1 MPRIKI
7 LLPHEVQQ
15 FDSAPTFNNLERE
28 YYFSFG
34 SSVKEKI
41 DKAIGNTNKIG
52 LVVQYGYFRAT
63 GKFFVSK
70 KYKKSDMN
78 FIASMLKIKNYGK
91 LSKYYKDG
99 IKLYHKNF
107 ILELFEHKSYQQSK
121 VVFSELLD
129 GFVAKQMH
137 PKNML
142 FSTVD
147 VLRSKK
153 IEVPGYSCFAES
165 ITAKLNTF
173 ENDLV
178 EKINSLMTESQMQA
192 LDSLIETNDQPYT
205 RPMLTKLKIISQ
217 SVRPVQIKQ
226 SVHAFLIIKKL
237 FFELHEVID
246 KLGLSP
252 EAIRYYGE
260 WTTKAKVTQITEG
273 IADAD
278 KRYLYLLGFIVH
290 QYKTRQDIFF
300 DIILKSVQHQLNGV
314 KALVEQ
320 KSSDELPEQNEL
332 TLKILDGV
340 ALHKSDIKKAR
351 RILYDDTIPSDQKVL
366 LLQDIIP
373 KKNSKTEESLDE
385 LYQKLK
391 NKLDSD
397 KDKLPFY
404 NALHSISR
412 KLQNRVADIVK
423 YLKLDINANYSE
435 LHDALAYYQ
444 SHNSITKTAPDNFL
458 DDSEY
463 KPVYENGIFNASLYK
478 AIFFIKT
485 AEGIRSGTICLSE
498 SYRYMPIES
507 YLIDKNVWEED
518 KDAILA
524 KTDLSEFKDI
534 DSHLLMLKNKL
545 DRSFYHTNK
554 NIKSKS
560 NKYTRIKK
568 DGKLIIY
575 TPGLEKPDYD
585 SVLDLIGKETY
596 VPILQ
601 MVSEVDNLMHFT
613 SDFKHYKLK
622 GAHGKPSEEVFY
634 AGLFS
639 LGTNIS
645 LHKLANTSIG
655 IKYNTLSNAVNWYFS
670 LENLQTVN
678 DSLTNFMNGLW
689 LPTQFKKEIEFLH
702 TSSDAQKRSV
712 SAESLNANF
721 SYKYFGHGKGSNIY
735 TFIDERGILFY
746 STVFSSSERDAAY
759 VIDGLLHN
767 PGIKSDMHST
777 DTEGYSETIFA
788 ISHLINTSFAPRI
801 KDVASVS
808 LVSFDN
814 IKADLEKKE
823 YPVIPNN
830 YVNATLIRNNWDTIL
845 RLMAT
850 IKLREHK
857 ASTILKRLNSYDKQ
871 HPLQKAIKEFGRI
884 IKSTFILNYIDDVE
898 LRQTIEKQLN
908 KGELANKFSS
918 AISFA
923 NNQEIIQVDKTEQEV
938 AAMCKTVLQNIIIL
952 WNYIELTKIIMRSD
966 SETQKDILSNVLQA
980 SILVWRHVNLLGT
993 YDFSNLK
1000 QKYNETV
1007 MIDEIIKFKAA

>member
-1 MPRIKI
+1 MK
-7 LLPHEVQQ
+7 
-15 FDSAPTFNNLERE
+15 
-28 YYFSFG
+28 
-34 SSVKEKI
+34 
-41 DKAIGNTNKIG
+41 
-52 LVVQYGYFRAT
+52 
-63 GKFFVSK
+63 
-70 KYKKSDMN
+70 
-78 FIASMLKIKNYGK
+78 FIASMLRMKTYGK

-99 IKLYHKNF
+99 IRLYHKNF

-121 VVFSELLD
+121 AVLSELLD

-137 PKNML
+137 PKNIL
-142 FSTVD
+142 FSSVD

-153 IEVPGYSCFAES
+153 IKIPGYSSFAES
-165 ITAKLNTF
+165 ITIKLNAF

-178 EKINSLMTESQMQA
+178 EKINNLLTESQIKA
-192 LDSLIETNDQPYT
+192 LDNLIETNDQPYT
-205 RPMLTKLKIISQ
+205 RPMLTKLKIVSQ
-217 SVRPVQIKQ
+217 SVKPLQIKQ
-226 SVHAFLIIKKL
+226 SVHAFLIVKKL
-237 FFELHEVID
+237 YFELHDTID

-260 WTTKAKVTQITEG
+260 WTTKAKITQITED
-273 IADAD
+273 IADAN
-278 KRYLYLLGFIVH
+278 KRYLYLLGFVVH

-314 KALVEQ
+314 KALIDQ
-320 KSSDELPEQNEL
+320 KTSDELPEQNKL
-332 TLKILDGV
+332 TLKILEGMD
-340 ALHKSDIKKAR
+340 LHKSDIKKAR
-351 RILYDDTIPSDQKVL
+351 KILYDKTISDDQKVL
-366 LLQDIIP
+366 LLQNIIP
-373 KKNSKTEESLDE
+373 EKNSKTEEDLHE

-391 NKLDSD
+391 EKLDSD

-404 NALHSISR
+404 SALHTVSR
-412 KLQNRVADIVK
+412 KLQNRVADIIK
-423 YLKLDINANYSE
+423 YLKLDINPICSD
-435 LHDALAYYQ
+435 LHDALVYYQ
-444 SHNSITKTAPDNFL
+444 SHNSITKTAPGNIL
-458 DDSEY
+458 DDFEY
-463 KPVYENGIFNASLYK
+463 KFVYENEIFNVSLYK
-478 AIFFIKT
+478 TILFIKT

-507 YLIDKNVWEED
+507 YLIDKKVWEED
-518 KDAILA
+518 KEAILE
-524 KTDLSEFKDI
+524 KTDLSEFRDI
-534 DSHLLMLKNKL
+534 DNHLLMLKGKL
-545 DRSFYHTNK
+545 DSSFYQTNK
-554 NIKSKS
+554 NIKSKT

-568 DGKLIIY
+568 DGKLVIY
-575 TPGLEKPDYD
+575 TLGLEKPDYD

-601 MVSEVDNLMHFT
+601 MVSDVDNLMHFT

-622 GAHGKPSEEVFY
+622 GTHEKPSKETLY

-639 LGTNIS
+639 LGTNIP

-655 IKYNTLSNAVNWYFS
+655 IKYSSLSNAVNWYFS
-670 LENLQTVN
+670 LENLQAVN

-767 PGIKSDMHST
+767 PGFKSDMHST
-777 DTEGYSETIFA
+777 DTEGYTETIFA

-801 KDVASVS
+801 KDVTSVS
-808 LVSFDN
+808 LVSFDK

-823 YPVIPNN
+823 YPVLPNN
-830 YVNATLIRNNWDTIL
+830 YVNTRLIRNNWDTVL

-850 IKLREHK
+850 IKMREHK

-871 HPLQKAIKEFGRI
+871 HPLQKTIKEFGRI
-884 IKSTFILNYIDDVE
+884 IKSTFILKYIDDVE

-923 NNQEIIQVDKTEQEV
+923 NNQEIIQIDKIDQEV
-938 AAMCKTVLQNIIIL
+938 AALCKTILQNIIIL
-952 WNYIELTKIIMRSD
+952 WNYIELTKVIMRSD
-966 SETQKDILSNVLQA
+966 SENQKDILSNVLQA

-1000 QKYNETV
+1000 QRHNETV
-1007 MIDEIIKFKAA
+1007 MIDEIINFKAA